1 LGTDFEKAHPSAA
14 VSRIDGAGFPVNVRL
29 WECRF
34 IRISPSRDVNSDPN
48 AYIRPQDSNAS
59 EPRNLQLCSASV
71 PTAPVYNASGALS
84 GAFNDKA
91 SINRHSAIVV
101 ASQRLHLTISPR
113 NACRSASFRSISAM
127 CSTAISSTASHDP
140 RGSCDAVDE
149 MAVLHIAEI
158 DRKLADLQALRGEIV
173 KWSRCDATTIAE
185 CRLIDALSLKAPESA
200 PLAL

>member
-1 LGTDFEKAHPSAA
+1 MKIGDIAKRTGLKVETVRFYEAEKLIDAPRRSEGNY
-14 VSRIDGAGFPVNVRL
+14 RIYDQSHLDRL
-29 WECRF
+29 TF
-34 IRISPSRDVNSDPN
+34 IKRSRDLGFTLDQVRD
-48 AYIRPQDSNAS
+48 
-59 EPRNLQLCSASV
+59 LL
-71 PTAPVYNASGALS
+71 
-84 GAFNDKA
+84 
-91 SINRHSAIVV
+91 
-101 ASQRLHLTISPR
+101 RL
-113 NACRSASFRSISAM
+113 AD
-127 CSTAISSTASHDP
+127 DP